1 MTRSISASHPV
12 TSEDLVAEARA
23 LIREVDPAAFHPNHG
38 EVIVIDVRE
47 PAEFETGHIP
57 GAINIPRGLLE
68 FKLSNEPEL
77 AQRDQKLVLYCKN
90 SGRAALAACSLKDM
104 GYLHVLSIEGG
115 FEAWSAA
122 NKAIDTP
129 QLPAFD

>member
-1 MTRSISASHPV
+1 MAACLPLPCFCPMKPHW
-12 TSEDLVAEARA
+12 LVSVGDIDQYDA
-23 LIREVDPAAFHPNHG
+23 
-38 EVIVIDVRE
+38 IVDVRT
-47 PAEFETGHIP
+47 PAEFAEDHIP

-90 SGRAALAACSLKDM
+90 SGRAALAACSLKEM
-104 GYLHVLSIEGG
+104 GYLHVLSIQGG

-122 NKAIDTP
+122 DKAIDTP
-129 QLPAFD
+129 HLPAFD